1 MKDGTLRSGKYD
13 GGIEDG
19 YLLASADTTAS
30 NSPQMVE
37 KKASPPRA
45 QMSNTQTSRSVSPA
59 PMTGF
64 ATGTS
69 PMYLNHM
76 HTGFPFRDAHTPTA
90 IRG

>member
-1 MKDGTLRSGKYD
+1 MRSGNYD
-13 GGIEDG
+13 GSNDDG
-19 YLLASADTTAS
+19 YLLASADSTAS

-45 QMSNTQTSRSVSPA
+45 DTSHTQTTRSVSPA

-69 PMYLNHM
+69 PMYLHHM
-76 HTGFPFRDAHTPTA
+76 HTGFPFHDAHTPTA